1 MNTPGHPLAPLLR
14 PAGEP
19 RLRTLATAVIPL
31 LALSAL
37 LVLLAAYAMPDGY
50 SWRLHSISESAA
62 QGQHGAWIARLSFL
76 SFGAAVL
83 VLSGTLNAATTPGDM
98 GLPGLKL
105 HALQGGRSGTW
116 SVTVRA
122 NWRITFRFEGK
133 DAVDVDYE
141 DYH

>member
-1 MNTPGHPLAPLLR
+1 VIRTFRHKGLAKFFATGSKAGIQAAHAAPLSL
-14 PAGEP
+14 
-19 RLRTLATAVIPL
+19 I
-31 LALSAL
+31 
-37 LVLLAAYAMPDGY
+37 LAA
-50 SWRLHSISESAA
+50 
-62 QGQHGAWIARLSFL
+62 
-76 SFGAAVL
+76 
-83 VLSGTLNAATTPGDM
+83 LNAATAPGDM

-105 HALQGGRSGTW
+105 RPLKGGRSGTW

>member
-1 MNTPGHPLAPLLR
+1 MIRTFRHKGLAKFFATGSR
-14 PAGEP
+14 AG
-19 RLRTLATAVIPL
+19 IQ
-31 LALSAL
+31 
-37 LVLLAAYAMPDGY
+37 AAHAD
-50 SWRLHSISESAA
+50 
-62 QGQHGAWIARLSFL
+62 RLSL
-76 SFGAAVL
+76 IL
-83 VLSGTLNAATTPGDM
+83 GTLNAATAPGDM

-105 HALQGGRSGTW
+105 HPLKGGRGGTW